1 MPLMHG
7 SERCHCGH
15 SREHHLQRSRERTT
29 GRVTVRD
36 TRGRCWVDVERD
48 PAPKLKLAGCLLC
61 ACGGFAMKRS
71 RTL

>member
-15 SREHHLQRSRERTT
+15 ARDQHLQRQREHRQTKPA
-29 GRVTVRD
+29 G
-36 TRGRCWVDVERD
+36 TRSSSWIDAEPQNAR
-48 PAPKLKLAGCLLC
+48 PKLAGCLLC
-61 ACGGFAMKRS
+61 SCGAFAMKRS